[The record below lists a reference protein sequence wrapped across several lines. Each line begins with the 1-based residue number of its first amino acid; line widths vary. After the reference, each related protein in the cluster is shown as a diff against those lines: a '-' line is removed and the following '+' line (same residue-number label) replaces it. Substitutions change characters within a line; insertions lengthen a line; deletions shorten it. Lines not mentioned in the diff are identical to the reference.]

1 MNTEVNTNTYSNAEE
16 LRTKLFLKKFTDD
29 MDEFSKEKNWNSIYG
44 LCEDIKKSNRK
55 PDLNIY
61 NTILHS
67 YIPLGSIRNSMKIL
81 EDMRLANVK
90 PNIVTYNWLLRTC
103 AQAPSIEQVP
113 YLREQI
119 LEMITKDGLQPTMKT
134 NEYYIESL
142 LAGEEYERAF
152 DLFDSLTIKSLEMHI
167 AIIRKA
173 ISINEPGLVLKYLKN
188 LENDQLIYVPE
199 SLYNDILRFCAYE
212 YDANGVQYCWE
223 TLQRRGKI
231 DLDEGAC
238 IDMLYFAGNNGK
250 ADLILQIMEYLMN
263 VRKVK
268 LQKWHFLPLLQSYIK
283 AKEIKKA
290 MESLHIMR
298 KSGLLISLFDAN
310 EIFLHIRKSAESIDH
325 AYYCL
330 EELHNEGKVIDPTA
344 LNVIIAACSN
354 VGGKS
359 KRNIDLVRAFE
370 TYKAAEKLGVKP
382 NTETFNILL
391 LICCFAKQKDVAD
404 QLWQEMHELKIVPI
418 GLTYCR
424 MIKTI
429 CTQDDYEEAFTYLE
443 EMKSKNILPSQDVY
457 ENIIKKCVSNGDA
470 RARLA
475 LEEMEGFGYGLSET
489 LYGFLNDV
497 GFVMNPKKQQQSHR
511 NIQQKNDIF
520 ETSSTT
526 PNKTSDGMDE
536 FVNTIASLNKNEQE
550 II

>member
-1 MNTEVNTNTYSNAEE
+1 
-16 LRTKLFLKKFTDD
+16 
-29 MDEFSKEKNWNSIYG
+29 MDEFSKEKKWDSIYE
-44 LCEDIKKSNRK
+44 LCENLKKSDRK

-61 NTILHS
+61 NTILRS
-67 YIPLGSIRNSMKIL
+67 YIPFGSIRNSMKIL
-81 EDMRLANVK
+81 EDMRLSDVK
-90 PNIVTYNWLLRTC
+90 PNIVTYNYLLRTC
-103 AQAPSIEQVP
+103 AQASSSEQEP

-119 LEMITKDGLQPTMKT
+119 LEMITKDGLQPTKKT
-134 NEYYIESL
+134 NECYIDSL

-152 DLFDSLTIKSLEMHI
+152 DWFDSSMIKSLEMYT

-173 ISINEPGLVLKYLKN
+173 IAINEPGLVLKYLKN
-188 LENDQLIYVPE
+188 LENDQLINVPD
-199 SLYNDILRFCAYE
+199 SLYNDILRFYAYE
-212 YDANGVQYCWE
+212 YYAEGVQYCWE
-223 TLQRRGKI
+223 KLRLRGKV

-238 IDMLYFAGNNGK
+238 IDMLYFAGKYGK
-250 ADLILQIMEYLMN
+250 TDLIVQVMEYLMD

-268 LQKWHFLPLLQSYIK
+268 FQKWHFFPLLQAYVK

-290 MESLHIMR
+290 METLYIMR
-298 KSGLLISLFDAN
+298 NSGLKVSLFDAN
-310 EIFLHIRKSAESIDH
+310 EIFLHIRKNSESIDQ

-330 EELHNEGKVIDPTA
+330 EELHKEGKDIDPTA

-354 VGGKS
+354 VGGTP
-359 KRNIDLVRAFE
+359 KRNIDMVRAFE

-391 LICCFAKQKDVAD
+391 LICCLAKQKDVAD
-404 QLWQEMHELKIVPI
+404 QLWQEMHDLHIVPI

-457 ENIIKKCVSNGDA
+457 DNIIKKCVLNGDA
-470 RARLA
+470 RAKIA
-475 LEEMEGFGYGLSET
+475 LEEMEGFGYELSES
-489 LYGFLNDV
+489 LYYYLKDSGLVIKNPNRQQRNVQKKNEGF
-497 GFVMNPKKQQQSHR
+497 
-511 NIQQKNDIF
+511 
-520 ETSSTT
+520 EASST

-536 FVNTIASLNKNEQE
+536 FVDTIASLEANKNEQG
-550 II
+550 IN